1 MRVTETQWT
10 GGGEHYANDLTTLRA
25 PCNDG
30 VTLSGDDRRSMGDR
44 ERVDYLT
51 VDSLEPSFESFPLIR
66 RQRIFEPR
74 FIDDS
79 AMMKKR
85 ERKKKTEVW
94 GMKRI
99 IKYGLST
106 ELWVI
111 NIDEYIYFN
120 YFDLPSVGSLRILLR
135 FNVYNKQIF
144 IRECSR

>member
-1 MRVTETQWT
+1 MRVTETQWR

-30 VTLSGDDRRSMGDR
+30 VTLSGDDRRSMRDR

-51 VDSLEPSFESFPLIR
+51 VDSLESSFESFPLIR
-66 RQRIFEPR
+66 CQRIFEPR
-74 FIDDS
+74 FIDP

-85 ERKKKTEVW
+85 KRKEKKTGVW
-94 GMKRI
+94 GIKRM
-99 IKYGLST
+99 KYGLST

-111 NIDEYIYFN
+111 NIDEYMYFN
-120 YFDLPSVGSLRILLR
+120 RFDLPGVGSLRILLR